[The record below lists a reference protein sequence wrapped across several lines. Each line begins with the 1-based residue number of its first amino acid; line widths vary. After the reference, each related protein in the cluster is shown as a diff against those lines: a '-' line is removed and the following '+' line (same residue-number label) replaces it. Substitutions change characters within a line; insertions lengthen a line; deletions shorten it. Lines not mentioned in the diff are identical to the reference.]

1 MMKQSNALTIR
12 MQSHDCNLSLSYGN
26 ITVVDSETQDS
37 VCVQGVSADRVEREI
52 RSYVR
57 SKTWSHDENKRQTEI
72 DWLAELIADAERS
85 IASIRE
91 KLEAAEVKAS

>member
-1 MMKQSNALTIR
+1 MKQSNALTVR
-12 MQSHDCNLSLSYGN
+12 MQSHDCNLSFSYGN

-37 VCVQGVSADRVEREI
+37 VCVQGVSADQVAREI

-72 DWLAELIADAERS
+72 DWLAELIADADRS